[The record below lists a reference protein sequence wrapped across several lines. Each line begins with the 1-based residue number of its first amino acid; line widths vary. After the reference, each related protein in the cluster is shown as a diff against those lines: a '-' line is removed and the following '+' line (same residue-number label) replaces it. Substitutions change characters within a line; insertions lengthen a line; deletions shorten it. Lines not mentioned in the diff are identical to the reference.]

1 MANFS
6 GMGLDLPFSASGD
19 LGDYQY
25 RFVKVA
31 STMMRVDAATGA
43 SNPVPIGV
51 LQNDPYSGDSAI
63 VRVAGVTKV
72 SVSSCAAISVGQLLV
87 CGSDARAE
95 LVSTLTDA
103 ASAYSGIS
111 LEDIPAGTGY
121 VSMLLRPMVT
131 KLRGTS

>member
-1 MANFS
+1 MAIYS

-25 RFVKVA
+25 HFVKCA
-31 STMMRVDAATGA
+31 SGKMRVDAATGA

-51 LQNDPYSGDSAI
+51 LQNDPHSEGAAI

-72 SVSSCAAISVGQLLV
+72 CVSSSTAISVGQLLM
-87 CGSDARAE
+87 CGSLAKAE
-95 LVSTLTDA
+95 IVNDG
-103 ASAYSGIS
+103 ASGYSGIS
-111 LEDIPAGTGY
+111 LEDIPAGVSTGY